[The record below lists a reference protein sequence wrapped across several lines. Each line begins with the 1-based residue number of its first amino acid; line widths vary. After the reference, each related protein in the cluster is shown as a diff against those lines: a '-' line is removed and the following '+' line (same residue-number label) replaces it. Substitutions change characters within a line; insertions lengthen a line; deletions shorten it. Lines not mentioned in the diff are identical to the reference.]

1 MAIEAVPTQ
10 VEAPGAETGAGQPGQ
25 SPGAAPTPHKD
36 LSDKEIKAL
45 LRDYFSRRYDESV
58 RRFLAAEATTRFTR
72 WVIGLAGAAIFAA
85 PFIKV
90 ILTEETDRQLIGQLE
105 GQLFLLPGFLLL
117 MIAGVAPLWAKGWPL
132 PMALSIGVAALDLY
146 VFQVGHVFIIYALLA
161 LAAAVFLWDIR
172 SFFSDRRKP
181 KSVMEFEAHID
192 DWTERQLRKL
202 IDQARVDLP
211 IGPGRLNG
219 GQTLLLKSFPKA
231 NRLARE
237 TIMARIGTD
246 GIPRMS
252 PVGLAAFDFGDKDLL
267 VFEGAVDLNTTQP
280 VYMRLH
286 HVPYS
291 SISSVNW
298 SSDAWPPELAA
309 QQAAAGSTAQSGGQT
324 AGKSRTAM
332 LWKDALEIRLRGHSD
347 VSVIFRDG
355 SLAER
360 LEDKPFKGVEKI
372 ERIKEVW
379 EKLAKVSR

>member
-1 MAIEAVPTQ
+1 M
-10 VEAPGAETGAGQPGQ
+10 
-25 SPGAAPTPHKD
+25 
-36 LSDKEIKAL
+36 
-45 LRDYFSRRYDESV
+45 
-58 RRFLAAEATTRFTR
+58 
-72 WVIGLAGAAIFAA
+72 
-85 PFIKV
+85 
-90 ILTEETDRQLIGQLE
+90 
-105 GQLFLLPGFLLL
+105 
-117 MIAGVAPLWAKGWPL
+117 PL
-132 PMALSIGVAALDLY
+132 
-146 VFQVGHVFIIYALLA
+146 
-161 LAAAVFLWDIR
+161 FLWDIR

-192 DWTERQLRKL
+192 DWTERQLRNL

-246 GIPRMS
+246 GVPRMS

-309 QQAAAGSTAQSGGQT
+309 QQASSSTAQSGGQT
-324 AGKSRTAM
+324 AGKSRTAV
-332 LWKDALEIRLRGHSD
+332 LWKDALEIRLRGQRD

>member
-1 MAIEAVPTQ
+1 MAIEAAPADTQ
-10 VEAPGAETGAGQPGQ
+10 APGAAAGIEAPAP
-25 SPGAAPTPHKD
+25 SPAPQKD

-45 LRDYFSRRYDESV
+45 LRDYFSRQYDENV
-58 RRFLAAEATTRFTR
+58 RQFLSAEATTRFTR

-117 MIAGVAPLWAKGWPL
+117 IIASLTPLWSKGWPL

-146 VFQVGHVFIIYALLA
+146 VFDVGHVFIIYALLA
-161 LAAAVFLWDIR
+161 LAALVFLWDIR
-172 SFFSDRRKP
+172 SFLGERRKP
-181 KSVMEFEAHID
+181 KSVKEFEAHID

-202 IDQARVDLP
+202 IEQARADLP
-211 IGPGRLNG
+211 IGQGRLNG
-219 GQTLLLKSFPKA
+219 SNTILLKSFPKA

-246 GIPRMS
+246 GVPRMS

-267 VFEGAVDLNTTQP
+267 VFEGAVDLNTTQA

-298 SSDAWPPELAA
+298 SSDAWPPEMLA
-309 QQAAAGSTAQSGGQT
+309 QQSGGGGSASGGGQPP
-324 AGKSRTAM
+324 SRLRTAVV
-332 LWKDALEIRLRGHSD
+332 WKDALEIRLKGQRD

-379 EKLAKVSR
+379 ERLAKVSR